1 MPEALERVTL
11 HSPGTP
17 KYTSEP
23 HIAAYEFA
31 SKWVTPGETVL
42 DLACGTGYGVEWLE
56 RAGAGKIIGV
66 DYSRDA
72 VHYARTHLPDDGRG
86 GFMIGD
92 GLRCGLRDDAF
103 DLIICMQTVEH
114 VPDAELFLTE
124 MTRVLKD
131 GGTMLISTP
140 NKVFYSPDAER
151 PLNPYHV
158 VEFTLET
165 LQQLLSNHFAHV
177 QVFGQQPQN
186 ALVKATAKRWA
197 PPAAVRRLLLKLP
210 FVQNYFASNASTFVS
225 ENVDGCRIFF
235 AVCSRQPQPA
245 SAS

>member
-1 MPEALERVTL
+1 MPEALERITL
-11 HSPGTP
+11 GSPDTP

-23 HIAAYEFA
+23 HVAAYEFG
-31 SKWVTPGETVL
+31 SKWVTKGETVL
-42 DLACGTGYGVEWLE
+42 DLACGTGYGVERLE
-56 RAGAGKIIGV
+56 RASAGKIIGV
-66 DYSRDA
+66 DYSREA
-72 VHYARTHLPDDGRG
+72 VQYARAHFGNGRG

-92 GLRCGLRDDAF
+92 GLHCGLRDDAF

-131 GGTMLISTP
+131 DGTMLISTP

-165 LQQLLSNHFAHV
+165 LQQLLSNHFGHV
-177 QVFGQQPQN
+177 EVFGQQPQN

-197 PPAAVRRLLLKLP
+197 PPATVRRLLLKLP
-210 FVQNYFASNASTFVS
+210 FVQSYFASGASVFVS
-225 ENVDGCRIFF
+225 ENVDDCRIFL
-235 AVCSRQPQPA
+235 AVCSREPKPRPA
-245 SAS
+245 S

>member
-1 MPEALERVTL
+1 MSEALERITL
-11 HSPGTP
+11 GSPDIP

-31 SKWVTPGETVL
+31 SKWVTAGKTVL
-42 DLACGTGYGVEWLE
+42 DLACGTGYGVQRLE
-56 RAGAGKIIGV
+56 RASAGKIIGV
-66 DYSRDA
+66 DYSREA
-72 VHYARTHLPDDGRG
+72 VRYARAHFGNGRA
-86 GFMIGD
+86 GFIIGD

-103 DLIICMQTVEH
+103 DLIICLQTVEH

-131 GGTMLISTP
+131 DGTILISTP
-140 NKVFYSPDAER
+140 NKVFYSPDAEK

-165 LQQLLSNHFAHV
+165 LQQLLSNHFAHFE
-177 QVFGQQPQN
+177 VFGQQPQH

-197 PPAAVRRLLLKLP
+197 PPAAVRRLLLMLP
-210 FVQNYFASNASTFVS
+210 FVRSYFASNASVFVS
-225 ENVDGCRIFF
+225 ENVDGCRSFL
-235 AVCSRQPQPA
+235 AVCSSQPQLAPT
-245 SAS
+245 S